1 MAQRNSPFF
10 DTATTLGKIVSFFG
24 IAGLCG
30 VLAAGLLVPGAMVA
44 GNAATTGIEAFNSLP
59 AELNEAPLAE
69 PSKILDKNGTV
80 LATFYAEN
88 RVPVKIDQIS
98 QNMKDAIISIEDER
112 FYEHNGVDPRGIAR
126 AFLNNVT
133 TSSQQG
139 ASTLTQQYV
148 NNVLINDAVS
158 KGVEQSKLT
167 LSGNKNV
174 QDKLREAKLAIA
186 VEQKYSKDQILEGY
200 LNIVLFNGTTY
211 GVEAAAQRFFSIPA
225 SKLNIQQSAMLAGMV
240 QRPVAFNPIKN
251 PELTMK
257 RRNVVLGKMLG
268 TGKITQAEYDAAV
281 KSPLGLKVKEIKS
294 GCFAAEYAN
303 NFCDYITH
311 LIENDSAF
319 GATVADRQRLLYRGG
334 LTIKTTLD
342 SRLQKEAEKQV
353 RKAIPADDS
362 SNLGTSLISL
372 EPKTG
377 NILAMA
383 QNKIY
388 SPQDGTQYTEYNF
401 NTDRATGGSGG
412 FQGGS
417 TMKPMTTL
425 AWLESGKHMWDE
437 IDASRDFY
445 PNDYKWQATCLPRGY
460 THSIDAS
467 KGGWKVNNA
476 SDGFKRKMSVEYGLY
491 WSINTATVKE
501 ASEIDLCKIQDI
513 AARLKLMTPT
523 YKNPSSGEDIPRAAN
538 PPFVLGTENVTPMA
552 TAAAFSSFA
561 NKGTRCEPRA
571 LESVTDLKG
580 NTYKVPDV
588 NCEKVLDESVVRNL
602 NGTLSKIAGQR
613 VARNTMDGTPIAGK
627 TGTSNGAASTWF
639 SGYTTG
645 IATVAWVG
653 RNDSN
658 KPIFGMKINGKT
670 YDYADSATF
679 ASPLWLA
686 YMKNVAHYYP
696 AESFG
701 TPDAAPGPTIT
712 PLPGPSYT
720 PANTGR
726 DEGGA
731 GAGAVTNNGG
741 NSGNNGNN
749 NNSNNGNG
757 NGTP

>member
-10 DTATTLGKIVSFFG
+10 DTATTLGRIVSFFG

-44 GNAATTGIEAFNSLP
+44 GNAATAGIEAFSNLP
-59 AELNEAPLAE
+59 AELDESPLAE
-69 PSKILDKNGTV
+69 PSKVLDKDGNV

-88 RVPVKIDQIS
+88 RVPVTIDKIS

-112 FYEHNGVDPRGIAR
+112 FYEHNGVDPRGIGR
-126 AFLNNVT
+126 ALINNL
-133 TSSQQG
+133 TSSSTQG

-148 NNVLINDAVS
+148 NNVLINTDVEN
-158 KGVEQSKLT
+158 GVDRSKLT
-167 LSGNKNV
+167 LSGNKNI
-174 QDKLREAKLAIA
+174 QDKLREAKLAVA
-186 VEQKYSKDQILEGY
+186 VENKYSKDEILAGY
-200 LNIVLFNGTTY
+200 LNIVLFSGTTY

-240 QRPVAFNPIKN
+240 QRPVAFNPLKN
-251 PELTMK
+251 PELTLK
-257 RRNVVLGKMLG
+257 RRNVVLSKMLD
-268 TGKITQAEYDAAV
+268 TGKITQAEYNSAV

-294 GCFAAEYAN
+294 GCFAASYAN
-303 NFCDYITH
+303 NFCNYITH

-319 GATVADRQRLLYRGG
+319 GATVADRTRLLFRGG

-342 SRLQKEAEKQV
+342 SRLQKEAEKET
-353 RKAIPADDS
+353 RKAIPADDES
-362 SNLGTSLISL
+362 TLGTAIVSV

-388 SPQDGTQYTEYNF
+388 SPQDGSQYTEYNF

-425 AWLESGKHMWDE
+425 AWLESGKNMWDE

-445 PNDYKWQATCLPRGY
+445 PNDYRWTASCLPRGY
-460 THSIDAS
+460 THSIDAE
-467 KGGWKVNNA
+467 KGGWNVNNA
-476 SDGFKRKMSVEYGLY
+476 SDGFKRKMTVEYGLY
-491 WSINTATVKE
+491 WSINTATVAE
-501 ASEIDLCKIQDI
+501 AAEIDLCKVQDI

-523 YKNPSSGEDIPRAAN
+523 YKNPSTGQEIQRAAN
-538 PPFVLGTENVTPMA
+538 PPFVLGTENVTPLA

-571 LESVTDLKG
+571 LESVTDRKG

-588 NCEKVLDESVVRNL
+588 SCEKVLDENVVRNL

-613 VARNTMDGTPIAGK
+613 VAKNTMSDTPIAGK

-639 SGYTTG
+639 SGYSTG

-658 KPIFGMKINGKT
+658 KSIFGTKINGRT
-670 YDYADSATF
+670 YEYADSATF

-686 YMKNVAHYYP
+686 YMKDVVKYYP

-701 TPDAAPGPTIT
+701 EPDQAPSSTIT
-712 PLPGPSYT
+712 PLPGSSYT
-720 PANTGR
+720 PSNTGR
-726 DEGGA
+726 DEGGS
-731 GAGAVTNNGG
+731 TTGG
-741 NSGNNGNN
+741 QTDGTSNDSTTGNND
-749 NNSNNGNG
+749 NGNG
-757 NGTP
+757 NG